1 MNPIEMKCW
10 QCIYS
15 TKGPSERT
23 TFVIGNFS
31 PCRIEIGLF
40 SLSIEMMRGHERQT
54 NVTAMKVISL
64 FSRSIV
70 QRLLVSSGQSN
81 FLMQDATRPSYS
93 KTAL

>member
-54 NVTAMKVISL
+54 NVTARKVISI
-64 FSRSIV
+64 FENSEVVIQGGTTEFYTGSISHAV
-70 QRLLVSSGQSN
+70 CEI
-81 FLMQDATRPSYS
+81 
-93 KTAL
+93 